1 MRRVT
6 AKKNSGRR
14 SGIMHTGICA
24 AACLSLIP
32 HPSPATG
39 RADVAGANWQSYHGN
54 AAGDHFSSLGQI
66 TPRNVTSLQP
76 VWRIETGPGGLQTTP
91 LVIDGVL
98 FAMTPDQ
105 QVMAI
110 DAANGRKIWQR
121 VLPDTNK
128 QPVRGLSY
136 WKEGGERRLIVG
148 AGMSLYALDP
158 GTGAL
163 VPAFGQNGRVDMREG
178 LDRPADTVAVSLTT
192 PASIWKDLAIVGFRT
207 AEASP
212 AAPGAIRAY
221 DVRTG
226 QLRWVFHA
234 IPRSGQPGH
243 ETWPADAWKTAGGA
257 NNWQGMV
264 VDERRGIVFAPTGS
278 AVDDF
283 YGGNRLGDNRYANSL
298 LALDARTGRLIWH
311 YQLVHHDILD
321 RDAPSPPVLLTV
333 RRNGKSIDAVAQA
346 TKHGALFLFDRVT
359 GKPLFPIDELPV
371 PQTTVPGERSSPTQ
385 PTPRLPAPYAR
396 QQLTADMLTKRTPEA
411 HAEATRVFAGLVSNG
426 PFSPMRLDKR
436 TVVFPGFDG
445 GAEWGGQ
452 AILPGRGILF
462 INSNDIAWTGSL
474 APASGAGGAAIYQ
487 QNCASCHGLDRK
499 GSPPDF
505 PSLEGVMAR
514 RLEGEI
520 IGTILRGQGR
530 MPGFAHLAPD
540 LSALTDYL
548 RHGDAP
554 AVAQGEVD
562 AAAKPAGAPNRY
574 IFTGYRRFLDADG
587 YPAIAPPWGTLS
599 AIDMNTGRYLWRVP
613 LGEYPALKA
622 AGVPPTGTENYGGPI
637 LTASGLLFIGATVF
651 DQQFRAYDAA
661 SGKILWQTTLPQSG
675 VATPVTFMAGG
686 RQFVVIATSNSRDP
700 KSPAGSGY
708 SAFALPAPS
717 R

>member
-1 MRRVT
+1 MRWFR
-6 AKKNSGRR
+6 ARKIAAGRSASAR
-14 SGIMHTGICA
+14 AGIA
-24 AACLSLIP
+24 AIAAFSLLP
-32 HPSPATG
+32 HPAPATG
-39 RADVAGANWQSYHGN
+39 GADSSGANWQSYHGN
-54 AAGDHFSSLGQI
+54 AAGDHFSALGQI
-66 TPRNVTSLQP
+66 TPRNVVSLQP
-76 VWRIETGPGGLQTTP
+76 AWRIDTGPGGLQTTP
-91 LVIDGVL
+91 LVIDGIL
-98 FAMTPDQ
+98 YAMTPDQ

-110 DAANGRKIWQR
+110 DAATGQKIWQR
-121 VLPDTNK
+121 ILPDTNR

-136 WKEGGERRLIVG
+136 WAQAGKRRLIVG

-158 GTGAL
+158 VDGAL
-163 VPAFGQNGRVDMREG
+163 VAAFGQNGRVDLREG
-178 LDRPADTVAVSLTT
+178 LDRPVDEVAVSLTT
-192 PASIWKDLAIVGFRT
+192 PAAIWNDLAIVGFRT
-207 AEASP
+207 AESSP

-221 DVRTG
+221 NVLTG
-226 QLRWVFHA
+226 KLRWVFHT

-264 VDERRGIVFAPTGS
+264 IDEARGIVFAPTGS

-283 YGGNRLGDNRYANSL
+283 YGGQRLGDNRYANSL

-321 RDAPSPPVLLTV
+321 RDPPSPPVLLTV
-333 RRNGKSIDAVAQA
+333 RHKGKAIDAVAQA
-346 TKHGALFLFDRVT
+346 TKHGVLFLFDRET
-359 GKPLFPIDELPV
+359 GKPLFPIDEVPV
-371 PQTTVPGERSSPTQ
+371 PQTIVPGERSSPTQ
-385 PTPRLPAPYAR
+385 PMPRLPSPYAR
-396 QQLTADMLTKRTPEA
+396 QRLTADMLTQRNPKV
-411 HAEATRVFAGLVSNG
+411 HAEAGQAFAGFVSDG
-426 PFSPMRLDKR
+426 PFAPMRLDKP

-452 AILPGRGILF
+452 AIMPGRGILF

-487 QNCASCHGLDRK
+487 QNCASCHGMDRK

-530 MPGFAHLAPD
+530 MPGFAHLAPH

-548 RHGDAP
+548 RHGDVP
-554 AVAQGEVD
+554 AEGRAVDTAMAQG
-562 AAAKPAGAPNRY
+562 AQNRY

-587 YPAIAPPWGTLS
+587 YPAIVPPWGTLS

-622 AGVPPTGTENYGGPI
+622 AGVPATGTENYGGPI

-651 DQQFRAYDAA
+651 DQQFRAFDAA

-675 VATPVTFMAGG
+675 VATPVTYMAGG
-686 RQFVVIATSNSRDP
+686 RQFVVIATSNARDP

-708 SAFALPAPS
+708 SAFALPAPT